1 MNSLWAILSGFLFF
15 MKAGDILKKLLI
27 VCLLLIA
34 AISIN
39 GCGSTEKS
47 KQEEKTLKVGV
58 TAGPH
63 AEILEQVKK
72 VAERD
77 GLKIQIVEFNDY
89 VQPNAALDQG
99 EIDANAFQHQPF
111 LDNHVKDRGY
121 KLKSIAKTVILPM
134 GIYSDKVKKLGE
146 LKPGSTVAIPNDPS
160 NAGRALLLLDQAGLI
175 KLKPGSGAT
184 ATVLDIVENPK
195 KLQVKELE
203 AALIPRAIAD
213 VDIAAINT
221 SYALKAGLVPTR
233 DGLALENASSPYTN
247 IIAVRESNKD
257 NPVFQKLIK
266 AYHSEEVK
274 KYIAEHFNGSILPT
288 W

>member
-1 MNSLWAILSGFLFF
+1 M
-15 MKAGDILKKLLI
+15 KKLAALFLI
-27 VCLLLIA
+27 LFAVA
-34 AISIN
+34 AV
-39 GCGSTEKS
+39 GCGSTES
-47 KQEEKTLKVGV
+47 PNQEEKILKVGV
-58 TAGPH
+58 TSGPH

-99 EIDANAFQHQPF
+99 DIDANAFQHQPF
-111 LDNHVKDRGY
+111 LNNHVKDRGY
-121 KLKSIAKTVILPM
+121 KLVSIAKTVILPM
-134 GIYSDKVKKLGE
+134 GIYSDKVQKVDE
-146 LKPGSTVAIPNDPS
+146 LKDGASVAIPNDPS

-175 KLKPGSGAT
+175 KLKPGAGAA

-195 KLQVKELE
+195 NLKIKELE

-213 VDIAAINT
+213 MDIAAINT
-221 SYALKAGLVPTR
+221 SYAVKAGLVPTR

-247 IIAVRESNKD
+247 VLVVREKDKD
-257 NPVFQKLIK
+257 NPAFQKLIK
-266 AYHSEEVK
+266 AYHSEDVK
-274 KYIAEHFNGSILPT
+274 QYLSGHFDGSILAT

>member
-1 MNSLWAILSGFLFF
+1 V
-15 MKAGDILKKLLI
+15 KKLLA
-27 VCLLLIA
+27 LYLLIIA
-34 AISIN
+34 ALFIG
-39 GCGSTEKS
+39 GCGSAES
-47 KQEEKTLKVGV
+47 PKQEEKILKVGV
-58 TAGPH
+58 TSGPH
-63 AEILEQVKK
+63 AEILEQVKN

-89 VQPNAALDQG
+89 VQPNTSLDQG

-121 KLKSIAKTVILPM
+121 KLISIAKTVILPM
-134 GIYSDKVKKLGE
+134 GIYSDKVKKLDE
-146 LKPGSTVAIPNDPS
+146 LKAGASVAIPNDPS

-175 KLKPGSGAT
+175 KLKPGVGA
-184 ATVLDIVENPK
+184 AASVLDIVDNPK
-195 KLQVKELE
+195 NLKIKELE

-221 SYALKAGLVPTR
+221 SYALKAGLVPAR
-233 DGLALENASSPYTN
+233 DGLALENSSSPYTN
-247 IIAVRESNKD
+247 ILVVREKDKD

-266 AYHSEEVK
+266 AYHSEEIK
-274 KYIAEHFNGSILPT
+274 KYLAEHFKGSILPG

>member
-1 MNSLWAILSGFLFF
+1 M
-15 MKAGDILKKLLI
+15 KKLT
-27 VCLLLIA
+27 VFYLLIIA
-34 AISIN
+34 AMFIG
-39 GCGSTEKS
+39 GCGSAEKP
-47 KQEEKTLKVGV
+47 KQEEKILKVGV
-58 TAGPH
+58 TSGPH
-63 AEILEQVKK
+63 AEILEQVKQ
-72 VAERD
+72 VAEKD

-134 GIYSDKVKKLGE
+134 GIYSDKVKKLDE
-146 LKPGSTVAIPNDPS
+146 LKQGASVAIPNDPS
-160 NAGRALLLLDQAGLI
+160 NAGRALLLLDQAGII
-175 KLKPGSGAT
+175 KLKPGAGA
-184 ATVLDIVENPK
+184 AASVLDIAENPRNI
-195 KLQVKELE
+195 QIKELE

-221 SYALKAGLVPTR
+221 SYALKAGLVPAR
-233 DGLALENASSPYTN
+233 DGLALENSSSPYAN
-247 IIAVRESNKD
+247 VIAVREKDKD
-257 NPVFQKLIK
+257 NPIFQKLIK

-274 KYIAEHFNGSILPT
+274 QYLSGHFNGSILPA

>member
-1 MNSLWAILSGFLFF
+1 M
-15 MKAGDILKKLLI
+15 KKLLALYLVI
-27 VCLLLIA
+27 IA
-34 AISIN
+34 ALFLG
-39 GCGSTEKS
+39 GCGSAEAPQ
-47 KQEEKTLKVGV
+47 QEAKILKVGV
-58 TAGPH
+58 TSGPH
-63 AEILEQVKK
+63 AEILEQVKT

-77 GLKIQIVEFNDY
+77 GLKIEIVEFNDY
-89 VQPNAALDQG
+89 VQPNTSLDQG

-121 KLKSIAKTVILPM
+121 KLVSIAKTVILPM
-134 GIYSDKVKKLGE
+134 GIYSDKVKKLDE
-146 LKPGSTVAIPNDPS
+146 LKDGSAVAIPNDPS

-175 KLKPGSGAT
+175 KLKPGVGA
-184 ATVLDIVENPK
+184 AASVLDIVENPK
-195 KLQVKELE
+195 NLKIKELE

-221 SYALKAGLVPTR
+221 SYALKAGLVPAR
-233 DGLALENASSPYTN
+233 DGLALENSSSPYTN
-247 IIAVRESNKD
+247 VLAVREKDKD

-274 KYIAEHFNGSILPT
+274 KYLVEHFQGSILPG